1 MSAPALPLSE
11 RRRIARHRRALAY
24 WLVILAWYV
33 SVAGSVA
40 LDPMP
45 GIRLIALFVHLAS
58 VVVGLGAAVMV
69 EYNGL
74 LWMTGRRSIAAVN
87 EAEHTLSFVV
97 WVGIVGLL
105 ASGLF
110 LHPNLDNPLTDLKL
124 AAVLVLAL
132 NGVSVTKLANEL
144 QRLPPDLPFRRTPLS
159 LRRWA
164 IWSGVISQLAWWTAV
179 IVGMLNTATR

>member
-1 MSAPALPLSE
+1 VL
-11 RRRIARHRRALAY
+11 
-24 WLVILAWYV
+24 LAWYV

-40 LDPMP
+40 VEPQP

-74 LWMTGRRSIAAVN
+74 LWIRGTRSVGAVN
-87 EAEHTLSFVV
+87 DAEHTLSFVV

-105 ASGLF
+105 LSGLF
-110 LHPNLDNPLTDLKL
+110 LHPDLANPWTDLKL
-124 AAVLVLAL
+124 LAVLVLAL
-132 NGVSVTKLANEL
+132 NGVAVTNLANEMR
-144 QRLPPDLPFRRTPLS
+144 RLPPDLSFRRTPGA

-164 IWSGVISQLAWWTAV
+164 VRSGVISQVAWWTAV
-179 IVGMLNTATR
+179 LIGMLNTASR